1 MIDAIGR
8 TLFRVFVSRRNL
20 LQWVTA
26 AQANLSSQPDFYSA
40 YRRMSGGVAIA
51 TVAAAQI
58 GYLRPDA
65 LAFGSAFR
73 DPLDRL
79 SRHRRMD

>member
-1 MIDAIGR
+1 MIDAISR

-26 AQANLSSQPDFYSA
+26 AQANLSSRLDLGSA
-40 YRRMSGGVAIA
+40 YRRMSGGVVIA
-51 TVAAAQI
+51 MVAAALI

-65 LAFGSAFR
+65 LALGGAVP